1 MKKKIGLIALV
12 LGFGLTPRP
21 AQAAGLIDR
30 LLNSDSGNIDVLI
43 LLSIITLLPS
53 ILIMMTSFTRIII
66 VLSFLRNAMGLQQS
80 PPNQVL
86 VGIALFLTMFIMSP
100 VLSDIHAEAYLPYDA
115 GEINGTEAVL
125 RAEGPLKEFML
136 KQTKDEDLALFLS
149 LADMDMPAQEM
160 DLPMTVVVPS
170 FMTSELRRAFI
181 LGFLIYLPF
190 IVIDMVV
197 ASTLMSMGMI
207 MLPPVMISMPFK
219 LLLFVLVDGWS
230 LLIDTIVTG
239 FH

>member
-115 GEINGTEAVL
+115 GEISGTEAVL

-170 FMTSELRRAFI
+170 FMTSELR
-181 LGFLIYLPF
+181 
-190 IVIDMVV
+190 
-197 ASTLMSMGMI
+197 
-207 MLPPVMISMPFK
+207 
-219 LLLFVLVDGWS
+219 
-230 LLIDTIVTG
+230 
-239 FH
+239 